1 MENLKLDLMDYEE
14 DFNNVCNNL
23 EKAINLL
30 EESVK
35 VTKGKTKYESNKL
48 IDLCRKMYN
57 FKIP

>member
-1 MENLKLDLMDYEE
+1 MDYEE